1 MEEGAHVWLRSP
13 KSEWGWLPARISRK
27 EVVPKV
33 HRGHKRVE
41 DSAGSRGRFG
51 RGSTS
56 SSKPTSQS
64 SSQSQWP
71 PPVNSSSR
79 TSSSMSSGG
88 GGGGGGG
95 AKSPYIKS
103 LEDSRRKELQK
114 LMRDRSLEKD
124 ERKRLMDEVK
134 ERYTKL
140 VKEAEANE
148 AAGIPHPGSE
158 SNGGSGQPSDKPP
171 EEEKKD
177 VELAPEDAC
186 IQLTLVDDFTGI
198 EGEAGGGD
206 RVGGKAAIGG
216 TSGYGR
222 GASGFYAGAESFKE
236 IVLIDMMAAREE
248 HPDIKL
254 RNIATTCSASS
265 IQFYGESNIMNK
277 GAGGAVVAADGVGVG
292 AGDMPDP
299 ASGQPSTKTQD
310 TIAGGVDDLIG
321 LTHLHEPAIL
331 HALRLRYDADII
343 YTSTGPI
350 LLAINPFKSM
360 PGVYGKVLMELYRQ
374 QGEDMASGGG
384 GSNAAI
390 VSAAGSPPTPSS
402 KKGLNGSP
410 AKASPRKA
418 AQNKPVVHLSDDG
431 KPIAKNLL
439 HRPNGKLP
447 PHVYQA
453 ADDAYRAMMRGI
465 EMHALMKGGGRGLG
479 RGRGAPGG
487 GGKSAKKDDDDM
499 PTNQSI
505 LVSGESGAG
514 KTVTTKIVLNY
525 FAMLSKKSA
534 DDANAA
540 AGGSGLSANQITGG
554 AGGKKK
560 DSGTMKDTSIEQ
572 KVLQSNP
579 ILEAFGNARTIRND
593 NSSRFGKYI
602 NIAFTDRGKLLRA
615 SIDTYLLE
623 KVRLIH
629 QTGGERNFHV
639 FYQFLDAAT
648 DYERDELL
656 LNGYTVQD
664 FRLTNQSDTY
674 DRRDRVEDVDMHDEM
689 LEAMEVMNFGK
700 DAPGQLMRL
709 VVAVLFAGN
718 MTFSTRRS
726 AQFGDTAMLDET
738 ESSLAVAQLLGVSF
752 DNLAASLTSKV
763 IFARGDMIHKGLDK
777 GQAEKAN
784 EALIKAIYG
793 AAFDFIAE
801 KINTSI
807 NAGSGGPRMR
817 SGGGGRGGRGD
828 QADDG
833 PLNIVPPG
841 GASIGVLDIFGFETF
856 EVNAFEQLCINYTN
870 ETLQQ
875 QFNKFVFKLEQQEY
889 EREGILWKFIPFPD
903 NQDVLDLIDK
913 PRTGILQILDEQCI
927 VDWGT
932 DKKFSLS
939 LYSLCDNI
947 SDRFHVSA
955 AQRVRNKF
963 AVEHYA
969 GFVEYSTENWLEKN
983 KDQLP
988 AASAELLESS
998 DFELLGQLKKYVRSE
1013 GAKIAMKSLG
1023 KQFSDSLKVLRQRID
1038 ITMPHYVRCLKP
1050 NDALEP
1056 DNFDPKNIVEQ
1067 LRYCGVLEAVR
1078 VSRAGY
1084 PTRYP
1089 HEVFVTRYYM
1099 LCPDRSKDEDNLSP
1113 YHHEISANLTED
1125 QKQLKRLV
1133 SRVASEVWKI
1143 EHEMFRRSGHQP
1155 EEPKDNRHALAQ
1167 PKSLDEF
1174 LRLDFSSRCA
1184 VAGLQLGKT
1193 KVFLRR
1199 EAFECIESIRNEK
1212 FGRNVTKISK
1222 TWRRYA
1228 AERNL
1233 RQSRQAAVTIQCLVR
1248 MGLAIRA
1255 TSQLMKDFK
1264 AYLRMKAL
1272 ATKIQRSYR
1281 NHYALNHGEGARL
1294 RRAKSAVITIQAFSR
1309 GLIARKRVFGLFYGI
1324 ASFQSKIRTIKVRE
1338 AYLEKR
1344 NAIIK
1349 IQSIV
1354 RILGAL
1360 KEVEEARRR
1369 RAATKIQSMVRMKW
1383 VLMEFQQK
1391 VNSASLIKR
1400 AYRRHLYKERPLYGT
1415 FLKRYYMLGDPNDVN
1430 TADQKKKTKKKVML
1444 ARHRNAIINAKKV
1457 ELTKLVN
1464 KITLDLW
1471 EPGMFESFAKPQVK
1485 KRPKK
1490 VAPPESAPPPPQAA
1504 MAAPVPVPPPPP
1516 VPVTPVSEHLAEKD
1530 KKKKKFK
1537 FLSKKSKNHKTAE
1550 TPSPPKAVAPKP
1562 TASAAMKKLPSVN
1575 SDVRNGH
1582 AKAVPVRPPP
1592 CPLPEFT
1599 PIPQTKEQFMTRLAP
1614 SRYALVGMQMCN
1626 GIIYLR
1632 PEMYMILEKLRNDK
1646 VGGSSAKIQALAR
1659 RKLVIND
1666 LKRKQ
1671 AASIKIQSY
1680 VRMHRERSCLEP
1692 KKRDYAATRIQSVY
1706 RMSATRKGVWRTYWS
1721 TQSRDLFGFI
1731 GDDNWYMVEK
1741 MLHKNPLLV
1750 EEADPAT
1757 GELPLHKIVEH
1768 ASSWTLLID
1777 MILTLYPKAVVHKDF
1792 SGQLPIHH
1800 AVHADN
1806 LTALE
1811 IIYESYKAGAKDAD
1825 GSGRFPIHVAAEN
1838 GSIESI
1844 KYLTMKVPDGAHTV
1858 TSGGSSLPL
1867 HLACKEYSSVGV
1879 ITTLLRTS
1887 LHFSLATRTDE
1898 NGELPLHLL
1907 LRCGADVDV
1916 VAVKTLLTCHLK
1928 AIGTRDKSGDIPL
1941 HIALK
1946 NNCKPAIIEALLSHF
1961 PGSSVVMD
1969 GDGHSPL
1976 FLALSHSAEDE
1987 TTVSLIKYAPQMVTL
2002 KDDRTG
2008 KLPIEV
2014 ATENELSLFIVYRLL
2029 KQDMP
2034 IDLKERIQV
2043 RLIPH
2048 FYSWNHVL
2056 LDVGD
2061 RYYQVVSKIL
2071 QQCTQPQVLALAHVE
2086 DAEGQIA
2093 LASATP
2099 ICRHEIRVMLRL
2111 FNTLE
2116 LVKQRPAF
2124 TNGASDTEIFY
2135 ALRYEPPPEQSDLFS
2150 TDYEKKEADDE
2161 DYTEDWDD
2169 DLSQMSDSSRP
2180 GGKHADDANLSV
2192 ADKLKLIRE
2201 EKGQHVIAKI
2211 TPRSDIVE
2219 RELKIRKDFNLSR
2232 HYVPSVISVHHTVHH
2247 GAYQSASAE
2256 AAYCITMEGADA
2268 TIEHQM
2274 LDYRRAGK
2282 AFPSNELKR
2291 VAASLL
2297 HLHEN
2302 GLIHTDFGPHSVGKF
2317 GPLFKLLGVGGCVRI
2332 GDETDPKHGIYHPP
2346 EAISVE
2352 IIEVDGKERKT
2363 AKVVP
2368 ITASPAI
2375 DLWAFGNM
2383 VYEALVGAP
2392 LTAYSHRGQRV
2403 KSSNL
2408 AKIARWD
2415 EHSLQRALRFIDVND
2430 TLARDVI
2437 SKFLHPDPE
2446 QRFQSIRE
2454 ATADPFFNTDS
2465 GDRMVRRERDKRR
2478 STVGPL
2484 GLGVGATFSSG

>member
-1 MEEGAHVWLRSP
+1 MEEGSHVWLRSP
-13 KSEWGWLPARISRK
+13 KSEWGWLPAKIIRK
-27 EVVPKV
+27 EVVPKSK
-33 HRGHKRVE
+33 GQKPKTQKTN
-41 DSAGSRGRFG
+41 GSGGLKDAYGRFRTGVKAAPSSSPSSPQWPTPVNRGSSFG
-51 RGSTS
+51 RSSTS
-56 SSKPTSQS
+56 SVSDNGPK
-64 SSQSQWP
+64 
-71 PPVNSSSR
+71 
-79 TSSSMSSGG
+79 
-88 GGGGGGG
+88 G
-95 AKSPYIKS
+95 ALVKS
-103 LEDSRRKELQK
+103 LDDARRKELQTI
-114 LMRDRSLEKD
+114 MRDRSLAKD
-124 ERKRLMDEVK
+124 ERKRRMDEVK
-134 ERYTKL
+134 EKYTRL
-140 VKEAEANE
+140 VEEAETNPTPPPEEQEPAASPE
-148 AAGIPHPGSE
+148 AVAAV
-158 SNGGSGQPSDKPP
+158 GGEGEQSPS
-171 EEEKKD
+171 EEEKKKEE
-177 VELAPEDAC
+177 ELAPEDTM
-186 IQLTLVDDFTGI
+186 IELTLVDDFTGL
-198 EGEAGGGD
+198 EGNGGGIS
-206 RVGGKAAIGG
+206 KSTLAT

-222 GASGFYAGAESFKE
+222 GISGYYAKMESFRE
-236 IVLIDMMAAREE
+236 IIHIDTVAAREE

-254 RNIATTCSASS
+254 RNMPTSCSASS
-265 IQFYGESNIMNK
+265 IQYYGESNVMNK
-277 GAGGAVVAADGVGVG
+277 GVVG
-292 AGDMPDP
+292 AISGTSSDNHMPDP
-299 ASGQPSTKTQD
+299 AAGQPATKIQD
-310 TIAGGVDDLIG
+310 TITGGVDDLIG

-350 LLAINPFKSM
+350 LLAINPFKGM
-360 PGVYGKVLMELYRQ
+360 QGVYGRGLMDLYRQ
-374 QGEDMASGGG
+374 QGEDKMRGGG
-384 GSNAAI
+384 GIPTNTPMASPKGSPVKGSPLKLSNA
-390 VSAAGSPPTPSS
+390 V
-402 KKGLNGSP
+402 KP
-410 AKASPRKA
+410 AVP
-418 AQNKPVVHLSDDG
+418 LTDDG
-431 KPIAKNLL
+431 KPIPKGYL

-465 EMHALMKGGGRGLG
+465 EMSAIMKGGGRGLHRGSG
-479 RGRGAPGG
+479 RSSR
-487 GGKSAKKDDDDM
+487 SAKDKKADESDM

-525 FAMLSKKSA
+525 FAMLSQKSQEA
-534 DDANAA
+534 PDTLESKAK
-540 AGGSGLSANQITGG
+540 GVVSPRQLTGG
-554 AGGKKK
+554 KSLNKAPIETE
-560 DSGTMKDTSIEQ
+560 DASIEQ

-602 NIAFTDRGKLLRA
+602 NIAFTDRGQLLRA

-623 KVRLIH
+623 KVRLLH
-629 QTGGERNFHV
+629 QTPGERNFHV

-648 DYERDELL
+648 DQEREELL
-656 LNGYTVQD
+656 LSGYSVRD
-664 FRLTNQSDTY
+664 FNLTNQSDTY
-674 DRRDRVEDVDMHDEM
+674 GRRDNVEDVDTHNEM
-689 LEAMEVMNFGK
+689 VEAMEVMHFGS
-700 DAPGQLMRL
+700 GTVSQLMRL

-718 MTFSTRRS
+718 MTFSTQRT
-726 AQFGDTAMLDET
+726 ATYGDTAVLEET
-738 ESSLAVAQLLGVSF
+738 EASLAVAQLLGVSF

-763 IFARGDMIHKGLDK
+763 IFARGDMIHKGMDL

-784 EALIKAIYG
+784 EALIKSIYG

-801 KINTSI
+801 KINASI
-807 NAGSGGPRMR
+807 NAGSGKKPGEGGGGV
-817 SGGGGRGGRGD
+817 GGGGRPQPGGTRRGSSVGD
-828 QADDG
+828 E
-833 PLNIVPPG
+833 PINIVPPG

-932 DKKFSLS
+932 DQKFSLS
-939 LYSLCDNI
+939 LYSICD
-947 SDRFHVSA
+947 SMSPRFHVSP

-988 AASAELLESS
+988 AASVELLESS
-998 DFELLGQLKKYVRSE
+998 DFEFIGQIKKFVRSE

-1023 KQFSDSLKVLRQRID
+1023 KQFSDSLKILRARID
-1038 ITMPHYVRCLKP
+1038 TTMPHYVRCLKP

-1099 LCPDRSKDEDNLSP
+1099 LCPNRGVDEDNLSP
-1113 YHHEISANLTED
+1113 YHKEISVNLTEE
-1125 QKQLKRLV
+1125 QKSLKRLV
-1133 SRVASEVWKI
+1133 SRTATEVWKI
-1143 EHEMFRRSGHQP
+1143 EHEMFRRSGGPP
-1155 EEPKDNRHALAQ
+1155 EEPDNRHALAR
-1167 PKSLDEF
+1167 PKNLDEF
-1174 LRLDFSSRCA
+1174 MRLDFSSRCA

-1212 FGRNVTKISK
+1212 FGKNVTRISK
-1222 TWRRYA
+1222 TWRRYS
-1228 AERNL
+1228 AEQNL
-1233 RQSRQAAVTIQCLVR
+1233 RRARQAALTIQCLIR
-1248 MGLAIRA
+1248 MGLASARTA
-1255 TSQLMKDFK
+1255 QLMKDFK
-1264 AYLRMKAL
+1264 AYKKMRA
-1272 ATKIQRSYR
+1272 AAGKIQRSYR
-1281 NHYALNHGEGARL
+1281 NHHAVTYKEGSDL
-1294 RRAKSAVITIQAFSR
+1294 RKAKAAVLTIQGCMR
-1309 GLIARKRVFGLFYGI
+1309 GRLARKRVFSLVHSI
-1324 ASFQSKIRTIKVRE
+1324 ARFQSQVRTVKIRQ

-1349 IQSIV
+1349 MQSIVRLLLARHAVEDAKRQRAALKIQSIV
-1354 RILGAL
+1354 R
-1360 KEVEEARRR
+1360 
-1369 RAATKIQSMVRMKW
+1369 MKW
-1383 VLMEFQQK
+1383 AFMDFRRNVDA
-1391 VNSASLIKR
+1391 ASLIKC
-1400 AYRRHLYKERPLYGT
+1400 AYREHLYRERPLYGT
-1415 FLKRYYMLGDPNDVN
+1415 FLKRYYMLGDPKDVN
-1430 TADQKKKTKKKVML
+1430 AAESTKLKKKKVML
-1444 ARHRNAIINAKKV
+1444 ARHRNAIINAKRL

-1464 KITLDLW
+1464 KLTLDLW
-1471 EPGMFESFAKPQVK
+1471 EPGMFESFAKPKVGRK
-1485 KRPKK
+1485 ETSSKPSKPTPPGRTRPT
-1490 VAPPESAPPPPQAA
+1490 PQAA
-1504 MAAPVPVPPPPP
+1504 SAPAPEP
-1516 VPVTPVSEHLAEKD
+1516 TPANS
-1530 KKKKKFK
+1530 KKKKFGFSLK
-1537 FLSKKSKNHKTAE
+1537 KKKSAGNQSHTTSEAKQGNTAKTVVNGKSGSSLSAKA
-1550 TPSPPKAVAPKP
+1550 PSPFAPL
-1562 TASAAMKKLPSVN
+1562 T
-1575 SDVRNGH
+1575 
-1582 AKAVPVRPPP
+1582 
-1592 CPLPEFT
+1592 EFT

-1614 SRYALVGMQMCN
+1614 SRYALVGMQMCH
-1626 GIIYLR
+1626 GTVFLR
-1632 PEMYMILEKLRNDK
+1632 LETYARLEKWRNDK
-1646 VGGSSAKIQALAR
+1646 VGGSSAKIQAAAR
-1659 RKLVIND
+1659 RKLAVND
-1666 LKRKQ
+1666 LKRKR
-1671 AASIKIQSY
+1671 AAVVKIQSFA
-1680 VRMHRERSCLEP
+1680 RMSKERSQLNPKRLE
-1692 KKRDYAATRIQSVY
+1692 YAATRIQSIY
-1706 RMSATRKGVWRTYWS
+1706 RMSTTRKGVWRTYWS
-1721 TQSRDLFGFI
+1721 TQSRDLFAFI

-1750 EEADPAT
+1750 EEADPTT
-1757 GELPLHKIVEH
+1757 GELPLHKIVER
-1768 ASSWTLLID
+1768 ASAWTLLID
-1777 MILTLYPKAVVHKDF
+1777 MILTLYPKAVVHKDYA
-1792 SGQLPIHH
+1792 GELPIHH
-1800 AVHADN
+1800 AAHADN

-1811 IIYESYKAGAKDAD
+1811 IIYESYRNGAKDAD
-1825 GSGRFPIHVAAEN
+1825 GSGRLPIHVAAEH
-1838 GSIESI
+1838 GSTESI
-1844 KYLTMKVPDGAHTV
+1844 KYLTMQVPDGAHTV
-1858 TSGGSSLPL
+1858 MSGGRSLPL
-1867 HLACKEYSSVGV
+1867 HLACKMYSSVGV
-1879 ITTLLRTS
+1879 ITSLLRTP
-1887 LHFSLATRTDE
+1887 LNFSLASRTDE

-1907 LRCGADVDV
+1907 LRCGEEVDV

-1928 AIGTRDKSGDIPL
+1928 AIGTRDQSGDIPL

-1946 NNCKPAIIEALLSHF
+1946 NNCKPAVIETLIAHF

-1969 GDGHSPL
+1969 GEGHSPL

-1987 TTVSLIKYAPQMVTL
+1987 TTVSLINYAPQMVTIR
-2002 KDDRTG
+2002 DDREG
-2008 KLPIEV
+2008 KLPIET

-2034 IDLKERIQV
+2034 IDLKERVQV

-2048 FYSWNHVL
+2048 CYSWNHIL

-2086 DAEGQIA
+2086 DSEGKIA

-2150 TDYEKKEADDE
+2150 TDYDGKEADDE

-2180 GGKHADDANLSV
+2180 GAKNGDEANLSV
-2192 ADKLKLIRE
+2192 AEKLKLIRN

-2268 TIEHQM
+2268 TVEHQM

-2282 AFPSNELKR
+2282 AYPSNELR
-2291 VAASLL
+2291 RIGVSLL

-2302 GLIHTDFGPHSVGKF
+2302 GLVHTDFGPHSVGKF

-2332 GDETDPKHGIYHPP
+2332 GDETNPKHGIYHPP
-2346 EAISVE
+2346 DAISVKNVTVE
-2352 IIEVDGKERKT
+2352 GKERKI
-2363 AKVVP
+2363 AKVAPV
-2368 ITASPAI
+2368 TASPAI
-2375 DLWAFGNM
+2375 DLWAFGHM
-2383 VYEALVGAP
+2383 VYESVVGSP
-2392 LTAYSHRGQRV
+2392 LSAYSHRGQRV
-2403 KSSNL
+2403 KSANL

-2415 EHSLQRALRFIDVND
+2415 DHSLQRALRHVDAED

-2437 SKFLHPDPE
+2437 SKFFHPDPD
-2446 QRFQSIRE
+2446 QRFKSIRD
-2454 ATADPFFNTDS
+2454 AIADPFFNTDS
-2465 GDRMVRRERDKRR
+2465 GDRKIKRDRTKRQAVI
-2478 STVGPL
+2478 S
-2484 GLGVGATFSSG
+2484 ATFSS